1 MRNIDR
7 GNVNTFS
14 VAAKR
19 KLISSLT
26 LACSLIALSGCV
38 TAPTSFKV
46 PKSRLETS
54 GESKKDSR
62 GLANTQQ
69 EADSQNTQRFTVL
82 ESLGAEYSLGAKRQP
97 LEGQFSDKATVKF
110 AVENMP
116 TYKFV
121 HHVFGDVLG
130 VNYVMN
136 SVLAQKSTPVTLNF
150 QQLISPKHVFLATSE
165 ILLEQKIGIS
175 KKEGVFYLYPLTES
189 DESKVNIGIGKKE
202 SDIPVTTGKVLQI
215 IPLDFGV
222 NLSLE
227 RTLNQL
233 TKAKVMPDFE
243 QSALFVE
250 GTREEIKHLLE
261 LVNIMDIPSNRGKF
275 VGLIRLTYLST
286 KEFASQV
293 TKLLENEGIP
303 VGSNNST
310 QQKNVVLVPIEQIG
324 LVAVFSTNEIFLNRV
339 QFWQEQIDQPGEG
352 TEKCYFM
359 YQPKY
364 ARARDLGESLSP
376 LFGGAVANAVN
387 TGNSKRDTK
396 SAVAGKIG
404 ASSPVSSTASV
415 GNGDLSMV
423 VDERTNTLIF
433 HTTGKE
439 YQTLLPLVQRMD
451 TLPKQVFLEA
461 TIAEVTLTDEFKH
474 GVEFA
479 ISDGNFSFSTDGA
492 FKANEF
498 GGLGLGW
505 AASQNKV
512 NANFFK
518 TNSLVN
524 VLSNPTQLVRDGVT
538 ASITVGNE
546 VPIITGTTSN
556 PLNGTTAQQTQIER
570 RQTGLTLSVTPTINA
585 QGVVIMEIDLES
597 SNQLATSGDD
607 QKIFTRQLSTEVVA
621 QSGQTIILGGLIS
634 HNNTTTRSEVPGAG
648 SIPLLGNLFSADSQN
663 HEKTELVI
671 LVTPKIINDENQWS
685 EIKNNFGKGLENVEF

>member
-1 MRNIDR
+1 MKK
-7 GNVNTFS
+7 G
-14 VAAKR
+14 AY
-19 KLISSLT
+19 SSLT
-26 LACSLIALSGCV
+26 LVCSLIVLSGCV
-38 TAPTSFKV
+38 TPPSSFKV
-46 PKSRLETS
+46 PKSALESDTTTQS
-54 GESKKDSR
+54 VKVNTPSNDA
-62 GLANTQQ
+62 ANSAET
-69 EADSQNTQRFTVL
+69 NRFTIL
-82 ESLGAEYSLGAKRQP
+82 ESLGAEYSLGAKRQT
-97 LEGQFSDKATVKF
+97 LESRFSDKASLKF

-130 VNYVMN
+130 ANYVMN
-136 SVLAQKSTPVTLNF
+136 SALSQKSTPVTLNF
-150 QQLISPKHVFLATSE
+150 QQQISPRQVFLATSE
-165 ILLEQKIGIS
+165 ILLQQKIGITM
-175 KKEGVFYLYPLTES
+175 KEGVYYLYPLTEATN
-189 DESKVNIGIGKKE
+189 EKTNIGIGKKE
-202 SDIPVTTGKVLQI
+202 ADIPITTGKVLQI

-303 VGSNNST
+303 VGSGTGT

-324 LVAVFSTNEIFLNRV
+324 LVAVFSTNEVFLNRV

-352 TEKCYFM
+352 TEKRYFM

-364 ARARDLGESLSP
+364 ARARDLGDSLAP
-376 LFGGAVANAVN
+376 LFGGTSSSSVS
-387 TGNSKRDTK
+387 TGNSTRDTK
-396 SAVAGKIG
+396 SAVSGKIG
-404 ASSPVSSTASV
+404 ASSPVSSAARV

-439 YQTLLPLVQRMD
+439 YQSLLPLVQRMD

-479 ISDGNFSFSTDGA
+479 ITDGNFSFSTDGA
-492 FKANEF
+492 FKSNEF

-538 ASITVGNE
+538 SSITVGNE
-546 VPIITGTTSN
+546 VPIITATTSN

-585 QGVVIMEIDLES
+585 QGVVIMEIELES

-607 QKIFTRQLSTEVVA
+607 QKIFTRRLKTEVVA
-621 QSGQTIILGGLIS
+621 QSGQTVILGGLIS

>member
-1 MRNIDR
+1 MKNIDR
-7 GNVNTFS
+7 GNVNILTPT
-14 VAAKR
+14 VKR
-19 KLISSLT
+19 RLLSTLA

-38 TAPTSFKV
+38 TPPTSFKV
-46 PKSRLETS
+46 PKSRLETN
-54 GESKKDSR
+54 ESLKSKETALGDS
-62 GLANTQQ
+62 N
-69 EADSQNTQRFTVL
+69 ENNKQNDVKRFTVL
-82 ESLGAEYSLGAKRQP
+82 ESLGAEFSLGVERP
-97 LEGQFSDKATVKF
+97 TLEGKFSEKPSVKF

-136 SVLAQKSTPVTLNF
+136 SSLSQKSIPVTLNF
-150 QQLISPKHVFLATSE
+150 QQLISPKQVFLATSE

-175 KKEGVFYLYPLTES
+175 MKEGIYYLYPLTETVGTS
-189 DESKVNIGIGKKE
+189 TNIGIGKKV

-286 KEFASQV
+286 KEFATQV

-303 VGSNNST
+303 VGSNSGA

-324 LVAVFSTNEIFLNRV
+324 LVAVFSTNQIFLNRV

-352 TEKCYFM
+352 TEKRYFM

-364 ARARDLGESLSP
+364 ARARDLGDSLSP
-376 LFGGAVANAVN
+376 LFGGVSSTAVSA
-387 TGNSKRDTK
+387 GNSTRDTQ

-404 ASSPVSSTASV
+404 ASSRPSVAAGSASS
-415 GNGDLSMV
+415 DLSMV

-439 YQTLLPLVQRMD
+439 YQTLLPLIQRMD

-479 ISDGNFSFSTDGA
+479 ITDGNFSFSTEGS
-492 FKANEF
+492 FKSTEF

-546 VPIITGTTSN
+546 VPIITATTSN
-556 PLNGTTAQQTQIER
+556 PLTGTTAQQTQIER
-570 RQTGLTLSVTPTINA
+570 RQTGLTLAVTPTINA
-585 QGVVIMEIDLES
+585 QGVVIMEIELES

-607 QKIFTRQLSTEVVA
+607 QKIFTRRLRTEVVA
-621 QSGQTIILGGLIS
+621 QSGQTVILGGLIS

-648 SIPLLGNLFSADSQN
+648 SIPLIGNLFSADSQN